1 MKGMNTRQKKL
12 ISLLVQNDEYL
23 PVSHYAKLLGKTNR
37 TIYSDL
43 ERIQKNFLDEQI
55 RIDKKPRVGI
65 KLVGDAIDKMLLL
78 EAFDYTEDECVDCT
92 PANRQLLIAKMLLV
106 DERVVT
112 QQKLSDHF
120 HVSASSIA
128 SDLEKINETY
138 TVSLVASKR
147 GTWAV
152 GSEEDRQR
160 SLFRFC
166 ENWLVYKGIDNE
178 QQFLEKGQQELQII
192 FGESIV
198 EAVFQQIRVLKQ
210 NPTVFLPEQYEKS
223 LTMGLIIFLYRLQ
236 KNQHVEED
244 KFLFDQ
250 IKMIDTYFLASELLE
265 EITKSL
271 TISYMEED
279 VAYVNRQ
286 LVGYGVKIYSNQP
299 QSIEEMT
306 PIIDKVLSNMSE
318 IMQVDFSQDG
328 ELRSRFI
335 NHFIPMIYR
344 LKLGIEI
351 TNPLVEEIKNQY
363 SIIFSSTWYALANVE
378 HELAVKFND
387 EEVAFL
393 AMYFQVSLEKSHNGK
408 KILIVCPTGIG
419 TSELI
424 YNKIKRILPAQDI
437 AEVTTV
443 DKLYKKNL
451 DNVDLIISSIHL
463 PTIDK
468 PTIKVSTL
476 ITQEDI
482 KNITSLYS
490 DFFYQEEDAAS
501 QEVIFESL
509 KRVIDPSFIVTGK
522 EIDTKSDC
530 LNYMIDQLEKAR
542 IVNQAFRR
550 EVFEREQLG
559 ETALETGVAIPHASP
574 QNVLQTKVFILTL
587 QKPIVWDQR
596 KVSYVLLMCV
606 AKSDRSL
613 VRGIITDIHKIVR
626 SEKNIRHFFSG
637 KNAQEI
643 YQEISRG

>member
-1 MKGMNTRQKKL
+1 MEGMNTRQKKL

-43 ERIQKNFLDEQI
+43 EKIQQNFLDE
-55 RIDKKPRVGI
+55 RTVIDKKPRVGI
-65 KLVGDAIDKMLLL
+65 KLVGDVLDKMLLL
-78 EAFDYTEDECVDCT
+78 EVFDYADEECRDCT
-92 PANRQLLIAKMLLV
+92 PADRQLLTAKMLLV
-106 DERVVT
+106 DELVVT
-112 QQKLSDHF
+112 QQKLSEHF

-138 TVSLVASKR
+138 AVSLTASNR
-147 GTWAV
+147 GTWIT

-166 ENWLVYKGIDNE
+166 ENWLVYRGIANE
-178 QQFLEKGQQELQII
+178 QQFLEKGQQELQAI
-192 FGESIV
+192 FGEPIV
-198 EAVFQQIRVLKQ
+198 AAVFQQIQALKK
-210 NPTVFLPEQYEKS
+210 NPMVFLPEQYEKS
-223 LTMGLIIFLYRLQ
+223 LTMSLTIFLYRLQ
-236 KNQHVEED
+236 KGQHVEED

-250 IKMIDTYFLASELLE
+250 IKRIDTYFLASELLE
-265 EITKSL
+265 EITKTL
-271 TISYMEED
+271 TLSYLEED

-286 LVGYGVKIYSNQP
+286 LVGYGVKIFSNQP
-299 QSIEEMT
+299 QSLEEMT

-318 IMQVDFSQDG
+318 IMQVDFSQDK

-351 TNPLVEEIKNQY
+351 TNPLVDEIKNQY

-378 HELAVKFND
+378 HELAVQFND

-463 PTIDK
+463 PTIDI

-490 DFFYQEEDAAS
+490 DFFYQEEDSAS
-501 QEVIFESL
+501 QQVIFDSL
-509 KRVIDPSFIVTGK
+509 KQVIDPKFILTGK
-522 EIDTKSDC
+522 AIETKSDC
-530 LNYMIDQLEKAR
+530 LNYMIDQLEKAK
-542 IVNQAFRR
+542 IVNQNFRQ

-606 AKSDRSL
+606 AKCDRSL

-626 SEKNIRHFFSG
+626 SEKNIRHFFFG

-643 YQEISRG
+643 YQEICRG